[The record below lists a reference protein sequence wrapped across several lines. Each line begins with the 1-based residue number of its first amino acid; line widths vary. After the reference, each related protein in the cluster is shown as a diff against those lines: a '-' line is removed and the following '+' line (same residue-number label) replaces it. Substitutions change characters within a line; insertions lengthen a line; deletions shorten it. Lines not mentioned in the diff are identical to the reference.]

1 MARRRVMLL
10 SATFVGRLVPQS
22 LFQSCHRRQ
31 DVRIVGGS
39 LISFDGKLDFRE
51 SRAVV
56 GCWRLPYILRRGRR
70 LSYNGSGV
78 VSEITRTPALRRWC
92 SFPVRNSR
100 GVDACAGLCSRCAN
114 LWFGVRMYCR
124 VHEAKGRLCLA
135 ESRSWGSRFLDRR
148 CWTFRRIGIDRCR
161 WKAWWYRQ
169 WRWFSRRWRP
179 LGSHTAVV

>member
-1 MARRRVMLL
+1 MARRHVMLL

-31 DVRIVGGS
+31 DVRIVGSS
-39 LISFDGKLDFRE
+39 LICFDGKLDFRE

-78 VSEITRTPALRRWC
+78 VSEITRTPALRRW
-92 SFPVRNSR
+92 
-100 GVDACAGLCSRCAN
+100 
-114 LWFGVRMYCR
+114 FGVGMYCR
-124 VHEAKGRLCLA
+124 VHEAKGRLRLA

-161 WKAWWYRQ
+161 WKAWWCRQ